1 MRWSLLILPEGASGG
16 KAVLACSFQTGS
28 TSGPERLAAAVVL
41 VVGGDVADALVEPD
55 GVVVL
60 AQPVQLGLEVAGI
73 GDLLQVRVLGLGVA
87 EEGLDP
93 GLVGRG
99 AGTAEALSDVN
110 RHGFSAAVIR
120 AAARV

>member
-1 MRWSLLILPEGASGG
+1 MLILPEGASGG

-73 GDLLQVRVLGLGVA
+73 GDLLQVRVLALEVT
-87 EEGLDP
+87 EERLHP
-93 GLVGRG
+93 GLVVRGGRAPEVLRDPR
-99 AGTAEALSDVN
+99 AGHE
-110 RHGFSAAVIR
+110 HGGR
-120 AAARV
+120 P